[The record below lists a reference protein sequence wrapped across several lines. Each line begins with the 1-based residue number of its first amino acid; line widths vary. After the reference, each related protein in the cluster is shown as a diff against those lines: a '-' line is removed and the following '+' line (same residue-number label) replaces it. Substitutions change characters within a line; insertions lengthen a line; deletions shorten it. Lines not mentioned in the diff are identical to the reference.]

1 MEVGREWKLAIE
13 VFQTLKYLDPDFCVI
28 FYFPL
33 NYSSKSKILCL
44 YPRISKKLI
53 N

>member
-28 FYFPL
+28 FYFPF
-33 NYSSKSKILCL
+33 NSSSKCL
-44 YPRISKKLI
+44 DSLFVSEDK
-53 N
+53 